1 MTATLAVRAF
11 LCATAMLA
19 VLKAGSLVMNFP
31 AALTGGPAH
40 AEGRP
45 APPAPEPATPP
56 ARQEAAAQPAP
67 ARAAQAPAAQPA
79 QAEPIPGETETALAV
94 QLRARREALE
104 ARERLLMTREAVL
117 AATEQRLSSRVDELA
132 SLQTR
137 LERSETAAVER
148 EENHWRGLAKLYE
161 TMRPREAAAV
171 FNDLDLPILVQI
183 VDRMNDRRAAP
194 VLGAMQPDRVR
205 QLTAELAR
213 HRAQRPQSP
222 SQQEGTRQ

>member
-1 MTATLAVRAF
+1 V
-11 LCATAMLA
+11 
-19 VLKAGSLVMNFP
+19 
-31 AALTGGPAH
+31 
-40 AEGRP
+40 
-45 APPAPEPATPP
+45 
-56 ARQEAAAQPAP
+56 AQPA
-67 ARAAQAPAAQPA
+67 APEAV
-79 QAEPIPGETETALAV
+79 PGEAETALAV

-104 ARERLLMTREAVL
+104 ARERLLVTREAVL

-137 LERSETAAVER
+137 LERSESAVAER

-171 FNDLDLPILVQI
+171 FNELELPILVQI

-222 SQQEGTRQ
+222 TQQEGSRQ